1 MVDFTR
7 PISADAGAAS
17 NVHEQRKSKE
27 FRMAERRPV
36 NRSLDLRKTMGSP
49 PQVAAN
55 VI

>member
-17 NVHEQRKSKE
+17 NVPEQRKSKE

>member
-17 NVHEQRKSKE
+17 TVHEQRKSKE

-36 NRSLDLRKTMGSP
+36 TRSLYLRNTRATP
-49 PQVAAN
+49 PEVPAN
-55 VI
+55 LF